1 MLRALYADVQSERLP
16 ESRDFYV
23 DLLGLEVVFDSDWFV
38 LLRDPAAP
46 ALQLAFVA
54 GRHESV
60 PAAFHGSGRGVL
72 VTVEVDDVD
81 AVHRRAGALGLEIAQ
96 PLRDEEFGQRHFM
109 TVDPNG
115 LLVDV
120 VQPIPFSRA
129 FLAEYRGAFR

>member
-1 MLRALYADVQSERLP
+1 VLTALYADVQSDRLP
-16 ESRDFYV
+16 ASRDFYV

-46 ALQLAFVA
+46 ALQIAFVA
-54 GRHESV
+54 DGHESV
-60 PAAFHGSGRGVL
+60 PAPFHGRGRGVL

-81 AVHRRAGALGLEIAQ
+81 AVHRRARELGIEIAQ

-109 TVDPNG
+109 AADPNG

-129 FLAEYRGAFR
+129 FLAEYRDAFR